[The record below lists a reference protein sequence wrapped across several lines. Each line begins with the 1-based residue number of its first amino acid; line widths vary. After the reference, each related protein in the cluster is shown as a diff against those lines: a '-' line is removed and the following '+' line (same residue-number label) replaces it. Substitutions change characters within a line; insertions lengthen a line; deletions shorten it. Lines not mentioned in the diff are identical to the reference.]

1 MYTNLYET
9 MSNAQ
14 KAIDECNRDIAK
26 TQAFTIAFMVSF
38 IASFVITIT
47 KLLKKF
53 AK

>member
-1 MYTNLYET
+1 MYNKLYES

-14 KAIDECNRDIAK
+14 NAIDECNRDIVN
-26 TQAFTIAFMVSF
+26 TQAFTIAFVVSF
-38 IASFVITIT
+38 IASFIITIT